1 MKIKLIVTALLLGG
15 HLYANAQTSVSD
27 TIRSQHT
34 FRLHNNTEVTES
46 KTVVVTEEPA
56 QKKKKNKVKVRK
68 PKNMEYRL
76 ALLEVEFEM
85 ENYRK
90 KIKSSGEETKKLLL
104 QELINKLASITN
116 VKTADYNQDYT
127 QVLVILPDDTEYRWI
142 CDDESKYKDLVKE
155 GIVYE

>member
-76 ALLEVEFEM
+76 ALLEVE
-85 ENYRK
+85 
-90 KIKSSGEETKKLLL
+90 LLL

-127 QVLVILPDDTEYRWI
+127 QVLVILPDDTEYRV
-142 CDDESKYKDLVKE
+142 DL
-155 GIVYE
+155 

>member
-85 ENYRK
+85 EN
-90 KIKSSGEETKKLLL
+90 IKSSGEETKKLLL

-127 QVLVILPDDTEYRWI
+127 QVLVILPDDTEYRV
-142 CDDESKYKDLVKE
+142 DL
-155 GIVYE
+155 

>member
-56 QKKKKNKVKVRK
+56 QKKKKFIFATPVSFFTCQSEKTTCKA
-68 PKNMEYRL
+68 PS
-76 ALLEVEFEM
+76 
-85 ENYRK
+85 
-90 KIKSSGEETKKLLL
+90 IKLYSFKR
-104 QELINKLASITN
+104 N
-116 VKTADYNQDYT
+116 
-127 QVLVILPDDTEYRWI
+127 
-142 CDDESKYKDLVKE
+142 
-155 GIVYE
+155 

>member
-104 QELINKLASITN
+104 QELIT
-116 VKTADYNQDYT
+116 
-127 QVLVILPDDTEYRWI
+127 
-142 CDDESKYKDLVKE
+142 
-155 GIVYE
+155 

>member
-34 FRLHNNTEVTES
+34 FRLHNNTEVTER

-127 QVLVILPDDTEYRWI
+127 QVLVILPDDTEYRV
-142 CDDESKYKDLVKE
+142 DL
-155 GIVYE
+155 

>member
-76 ALLEVEFEM
+76 IGRKSNPPERKPK
-85 ENYRK
+85 NYCCR
-90 KIKSSGEETKKLLL
+90 
-104 QELINKLASITN
+104 N
-116 VKTADYNQDYT
+116 
-127 QVLVILPDDTEYRWI
+127 
-142 CDDESKYKDLVKE
+142 
-155 GIVYE
+155 

>member
-76 ALLEVEFEM
+76 ALLEVE
-85 ENYRK
+85 NQILRRGNQ
-90 KIKSSGEETKKLLL
+90 KITAAG
-104 QELINKLASITN
+104 INKQVGVHHECQNSRLQSGLHTSTGHLA
-116 VKTADYNQDYT
+116 
-127 QVLVILPDDTEYRWI
+127 
-142 CDDESKYKDLVKE
+142 
-155 GIVYE
+155 

>member
-90 KIKSSGEETKKLLL
+90 KILRRGNQKITAAG
-104 QELINKLASITN
+104 INKQVGVHHECQNSRLQSGLHTSTGHLA
-116 VKTADYNQDYT
+116 
-127 QVLVILPDDTEYRWI
+127 
-142 CDDESKYKDLVKE
+142 
-155 GIVYE
+155 

>member
-76 ALLEVEFEM
+76 ALLEVEFEWRIIGRKSNPP
-85 ENYRK
+85 ERKPKNYCCR
-90 KIKSSGEETKKLLL
+90 
-104 QELINKLASITN
+104 N
-116 VKTADYNQDYT
+116 
-127 QVLVILPDDTEYRWI
+127 
-142 CDDESKYKDLVKE
+142 
-155 GIVYE
+155 